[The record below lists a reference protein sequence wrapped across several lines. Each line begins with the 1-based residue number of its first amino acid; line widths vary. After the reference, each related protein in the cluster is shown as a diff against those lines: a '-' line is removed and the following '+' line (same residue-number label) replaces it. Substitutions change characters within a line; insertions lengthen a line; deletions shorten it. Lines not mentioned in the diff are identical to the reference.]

1 MKRILVIL
9 CASLCLSSCTS
20 VLIAVA
26 DMVIPDP
33 SISVNIDGMKYNDS
47 EESGTFR
54 IYIVEGEGFAI
65 AYTSQ
70 GWENENAL
78 EEATVNLNCGFFDA
92 EFKKGVEY
100 VFTEDDKLDTYPYFY
115 YKERDY
121 RELTP
126 DSSVYS
132 YISYWFN
139 ATSGWFKITKLN
151 EKDGTISGRF
161 AFTAVSDDP
170 DCGDVIEITDGVFKN
185 IPYTL
190 VEDQR

>member
-26 DMVIPDP
+26 DMVIPNP

-121 RELTP
+121 RDLTP

>member
-26 DMVIPDP
+26 DMVIPNP
-33 SISVNIDGMKYNDS
+33 SISVNIDGIKYKDS

-151 EKDGTISGRF
+151 EKDGSISGRF
-161 AFTAVSDDP
+161 AFTAVADDP
-170 DCGDVIEITDGVFKN
+170 VCGDVIEISDGVFKN

>member
-9 CASLCLSSCTS
+9 CARLCLSSCTS

-26 DMVIPDP
+26 DMVIPNP

-190 VEDQR
+190 VEDLR

>member
-26 DMVIPDP
+26 DMVIPNP

-190 VEDQR
+190 VEDLR